1 MGPKHGRWSVAL
13 SRLALRFL
21 LGVSTAPLG
30 LFLIPMGAAPQEPP
44 YLAAYS
50 QAMEEPGKDYD
61 DT

>member
-1 MGPKHGRWSVAL
+1 VV
-13 SRLALRFL
+13 SRFVSPRFAFL

-50 QAMEEPGKDYD
+50 QVIEEPGKDYD